1 MKKNGGEELWRLHR
15 LSCWQFKQQQR
26 GTQSPWIG
34 AGVYGGHCRTSR
46 ARIISELA
54 DTFTHFLSSKR
65 QSRAE
70 SHENKSD
77 MNGEIVCNS
86 HSVAVLS
93 CTNPISP
100 VHDEIKLTQQGR
112 CSPICFQQNNA
123 QRQGEGRRTNPVSTT
138 PKHSKTNFPEMESS
152 YSQCSP
158 CWSDDQPSP
167 PQLHCAQNCLR
178 SPTELPL
185 RDSLSHAPLLAN
197 NNGSTLHSH
206 QRRGVRLKPKAKKS
220 TLRIAGGKI
229 SQNRKVTDYY
239 PIRRSSRKS
248 KTEIECEEK
257 KLIDDLITK
266 GIEEG
271 MEVQH
276 IEGKGRAV
284 FATRCFQKGEYVV
297 EYHGDLLQITDAK
310 KREAEYA
317 LNPATGCYMY
327 YFQYLC
333 KTYCVDATKETG
345 RMGRLINHS
354 KNGNCQTK
362 LHDINGV
369 PHLILVAS
377 RDIDEGEELLY
388 DYGDRSKASI
398 AAHPWLKY

>member
-1 MKKNGGEELWRLHR
+1 
-15 LSCWQFKQQQR
+15 
-26 GTQSPWIG
+26 
-34 AGVYGGHCRTSR
+34 
-46 ARIISELA
+46 
-54 DTFTHFLSSKR
+54 
-65 QSRAE
+65 
-70 SHENKSD
+70 

-86 HSVAVLS
+86 HSVTVLS
-93 CTNPISP
+93 ANKSISP
-100 VHDEIKLTQQGR
+100 LHDEKMIMLTQEGR
-112 CSPICFQQNNA
+112 CSPICCQQIDA
-123 QRQGEGRRTNPVSTT
+123 QRQGEGWRANTISAKPID
-138 PKHSKTNFPEMESS
+138 PKT
-152 YSQCSP
+152 P
-158 CWSDDQPSP
+158 CWPDEQLLSP
-167 PQLHCAQNCLR
+167 QRHCTPTCLR
-178 SPTELPL
+178 SPADLSLPL
-185 RDSLSHAPLLAN
+185 SNSLSHAPLHAN
-197 NNGSTLHSH
+197 NNSSALHSH
-206 QRRGVRLKPKAKKS
+206 QRRGVRLKVKGKKS
-220 TLRIAGGKI
+220 TLRNTGGKN

-248 KTEIECEEK
+248 KTELKCEEK

-284 FATRCFQKGEYVV
+284 FATRGFRKGEYVV
-297 EYHGDLLQITDAK
+297 EYYGDLLQITDAK

-317 LNPATGCYMY
+317 QNPATGCYMY

-333 KTYCVDATKETG
+333 KTYCVDATKESE
-345 RMGRLINHS
+345 RKGRLINHS

>member
-1 MKKNGGEELWRLHR
+1 
-15 LSCWQFKQQQR
+15 
-26 GTQSPWIG
+26 
-34 AGVYGGHCRTSR
+34 
-46 ARIISELA
+46 
-54 DTFTHFLSSKR
+54 
-65 QSRAE
+65 
-70 SHENKSD
+70 
-77 MNGEIVCNS
+77 MNGDIVCNS
-86 HSVAVLS
+86 LTVLS
-93 CTNPISP
+93 HTKSTSP
-100 VHDEIKLTQQGR
+100 GQDEKRIKLTQEGR
-112 CSPICFQQNNA
+112 CPPIISQQNEA
-123 QRQGEGRRTNPVSTT
+123 QWQGEGRRTNTIAT
-138 PKHSKTNFPEMESS
+138 PKDAK
-152 YSQCSP
+152 SQCSP
-158 CWSDDQPSP
+158 FWTDEQPSP
-167 PQLHCAQNCLR
+167 PQLYCPQTCFR
-178 SPTELPL
+178 SPTETSLPL
-185 RDSLSHAPLLAN
+185 GNSLCHTLLLTG
-197 NNGSTLHSH
+197 NGSALRGHK
-206 QRRGVRLKPKAKKS
+206 RRDVRPKVGGKKPPR
-220 TLRIAGGKI
+220 RIAAGKN

-248 KTEIECEEK
+248 KIALKCEQK
-257 KLIDDLITK
+257 QLIDDLITN

-271 MEVQH
+271 LEVQH

-284 FATRCFQKGEYVV
+284 FATRCFEKGEYVV

-317 LNPATGCYMY
+317 QNPATGCYMY

-333 KTYCVDATKETG
+333 KTYCVDATKESG

-377 RDIDEGEELLY
+377 RDVDEGEELLY

>member
-1 MKKNGGEELWRLHR
+1 
-15 LSCWQFKQQQR
+15 
-26 GTQSPWIG
+26 
-34 AGVYGGHCRTSR
+34 
-46 ARIISELA
+46 
-54 DTFTHFLSSKR
+54 
-65 QSRAE
+65 
-70 SHENKSD
+70 
-77 MNGEIVCNS
+77 MNGETVCSS
-86 HSVAVLS
+86 HSVTIFS
-93 CTNPISP
+93 CTKSISSAQDEKTTIRLTQEGKCSP
-100 VHDEIKLTQQGR
+100 VF
-112 CSPICFQQNNA
+112 SFQNDAQKQEERKTTNA
-123 QRQGEGRRTNPVSTT
+123 ISTT
-138 PKHSKTNFPEMESS
+138 TTEPKADFTENS

-158 CWSDDQPSP
+158 CWSDEQPSP
-167 PQLHCAQNCLR
+167 PQLHCAETCLH
-178 SPTELPL
+178 SHPGLSLPL
-185 RDSLSHAPLLAN
+185 SNGLAHSLLHT
-197 NNGSTLHSH
+197 NNGSALHSH
-206 QRRGVRLKPKAKKS
+206 QRRGTRVKVIGKKS
-220 TLRIAGGKI
+220 TRRMLGGEN
-229 SQNRKVTDYY
+229 SQNRKVTDFY
-239 PIRRSSRKS
+239 PVRRSSRKS
-248 KTEIECEEK
+248 KTELKCEQK
-257 KLIDDLITK
+257 KLIDDLITN

-284 FATRCFQKGEYVV
+284 FATRCFQKGDYVV

-317 LNPATGCYMY
+317 QNPATGCYMY

-369 PHLILVAS
+369 PHLILIAS
-377 RDIDEGEELLY
+377 RNIDKGEELLY

>member
-1 MKKNGGEELWRLHR
+1 
-15 LSCWQFKQQQR
+15 
-26 GTQSPWIG
+26 
-34 AGVYGGHCRTSR
+34 
-46 ARIISELA
+46 
-54 DTFTHFLSSKR
+54 
-65 QSRAE
+65 
-70 SHENKSD
+70 
-77 MNGEIVCNS
+77 MNGEIVYNS
-86 HSVAVLS
+86 HSVTVLS
-93 CTNPISP
+93 RTKSISP
-100 VHDEIKLTQQGR
+100 VHDDKTIKLTQDDR
-112 CSPICFQQNNA
+112 CSPVFSQKNDSL
-123 QRQGEGRRTNPVSTT
+123 RPGEGRRTNSINTT
-138 PKHSKTNFPEMESS
+138 TKDSQSDFTEMESS
-152 YSQCSP
+152 FIQCSP
-158 CWSDDQPSP
+158 CWSDEQPSP
-167 PQLHCAQNCLR
+167 PQLHRSAQTFLC
-178 SPTELPL
+178 SSAELPQPL
-185 RDSLSHAPLLAN
+185 GNSLSHAAYQTN
-197 NNGSTLHSH
+197 NRRAPHGQ
-206 QRRGVRLKPKAKKS
+206 QRSRVRNRVKDKKS
-220 TLRIAGGKI
+220 APRFLGKTL
-229 SQNRKVTDYY
+229 QNQKVTDFF

-248 KTEIECEEK
+248 KTEIKCEQK
-257 KLIDDLITK
+257 KAIDDLITN

-284 FATRCFQKGEYVV
+284 FATRCFHKGEYVV

-362 LHDINGV
+362 LHDINSV

-398 AAHPWLKY
+398 AAHPWLKH

>member
-1 MKKNGGEELWRLHR
+1 
-15 LSCWQFKQQQR
+15 
-26 GTQSPWIG
+26 
-34 AGVYGGHCRTSR
+34 
-46 ARIISELA
+46 
-54 DTFTHFLSSKR
+54 
-65 QSRAE
+65 
-70 SHENKSD
+70 
-77 MNGEIVCNS
+77 MNGEVLCNS
-86 HSVAVLS
+86 HSITVM
-93 CTNPISP
+93 
-100 VHDEIKLTQQGR
+100 G
-112 CSPICFQQNNA
+112 
-123 QRQGEGRRTNPVSTT
+123 
-138 PKHSKTNFPEMESS
+138 HSKTLLIHNERNINKETQLSLHSQENEPKESKRPKPFTMAAKDLSLNLSDSSNCSAQQQHDVLNCPQPPSAITALS
-152 YSQCSP
+152 YS
-158 CWSDDQPSP
+158 
-167 PQLHCAQNCLR
+167 LFY
-178 SPTELPL
+178 T
-185 RDSLSHAPLLAN
+185 N
-197 NNGSTLHSH
+197 NNNSKITPQGK
-206 QRRGVRLKPKAKKS
+206 QQKRGVNKNERRSATKS
-220 TLRIAGGKI
+220 ASKRN

-248 KTEIECEEK
+248 KTELQCEQNK
-257 KLIDDLITK
+257 IIDELVVK

-271 MEVQH
+271 MEVRE
-276 IEGKGRAV
+276 IDGKGRAV
-284 FATRCFQKGEYVV
+284 FSTQNFQKGEYVV

-377 RDIDEGEELLY
+377 RNIDKGEELLY

-398 AAHPWLKY
+398 AAHPWLKE